1 MGQKNSRRFLMKRLI
16 GFLISGALI
25 VGSAG
30 PVAVAQQPDKNK
42 GVTGAVKDVGKGTEK
57 AAKTTGKAVEKTTKK
72 SVDTTKKGVKKAAK
86 GTKKGAEKV
95 GETVNPKN
103 W

>member
-1 MGQKNSRRFLMKRLI
+1 MKRLL
-16 GFLISGALI
+16 GFLISGALM

-57 AAKTTGKAVEKTTKK
+57 AAKTTGKAVEN
-72 SVDTTKKGVKKAAK
+72 TTKKGVKKAAK
-86 GTKKGAEKV
+86 GTKKGTEKV